1 MIQRIQTVFFALV
14 VIFQILF
21 ALSNIAYFIQSDET
35 IYYTLYKV
43 VNANGEVLKTQ
54 LLGGILNGISILLT
68 VVIIFMYKKRS
79 VQVKLGQLNL
89 LLLASVIAVVFFD
102 LDDYAKSFGENTEP
116 NYSFFMILPLLSLI
130 ANYLGIHFV
139 KKDEELV
146 RAADRLR

>member
-139 KKDEELV
+139 KKDEALV

>member
-102 LDDYAKSFGENTEP
+102 LDAYAKTFGENTEP